1 MERNDPGILPTGKVV
16 DAEGQGA
23 MTNAQASMTKGH
35 QLLLVILIVIV
46 LALFLRA
53 LCVFALVLF
62 QTLNREPETLNPVP
76 PFSLALTL
84 RLA

>member
-1 MERNDPGILPTGKVV
+1 
-16 DAEGQGA
+16 

-53 LCVFALVLF
+53 LCVFALVFF
-62 QTLNREPETLNPVP
+62 QTLNREPETLNP
-76 PFSLALTL
+76 
-84 RLA
+84 